1 MLSAFAGLPALAV
14 ISSKKA
20 ATADDLSSSVDPLP
34 SWNKTE
40 IKGAIV
46 AFVNRVTNQGAPDFV
61 PENERIATFDNDGTL
76 WAEQPMYSQLLFV
89 FDRVKSSA
97 AASRVEGLGAFRVA
111 FDG

>member
-1 MLSAFAGLPALAV
+1 MCAMPNFTATRAGTESEGRGFQRVSARSASFMHFSRRAMLSAFAGLPALAV

-46 AFVNRVTNQGAPDFV
+46 AFVNRVTNQGAPDCAG
-61 PENERIATFDNDGTL
+61 E
-76 WAEQPMYSQLLFV
+76 
-89 FDRVKSSA
+89 
-97 AASRVEGLGAFRVA
+97 
-111 FDG
+111 